1 MVGPHK
7 SFFLARTQMIS
18 KGGRDMVWRFCLQHV
33 LAFDIMRELGWAN
46 VLGNGVPKQ
55 LQKGQRGSLAHV
67 HYSCQI
73 RKYTNSP
80 DNAQAYLVHPA
91 GSTACADASC
101 AGPLLSLLRVDPEHA
116 NGGW

>member
-18 KGGRDMVWRFCLQHV
+18 KGGRDMMWRFRLQHI
-33 LAFDIMRELGWAN
+33 LALDIMRELGWAN

-73 RKYTNSP
+73 RIIHGTGLSHTSFTLPVPQHTRMSP
-80 DNAQAYLVHPA
+80 V
-91 GSTACADASC
+91 
-101 AGPLLSLLRVDPEHA
+101 LSPC
-116 NGGW
+116 